1 MKITETLK
9 TRPTD
14 SSLPWPWIGAI
25 ALGSLV
31 VVLIFWRVIPAGAQ
45 INEGSDYLYFYE
57 PVAKNLAAGKG
68 LVTNAG
74 TFAMH
79 YPPGYPLLLAAT
91 FKLAAWLSVSPE
103 VTSLGL
109 TLLCHML
116 AAVFIFLLARK
127 LWSNWAA
134 SIASLAWIS
143 YPPILWLTKQPNSE
157 IPFMAVFYAS
167 VFVLWSAFWRKAGWQ
182 LYFLAGL
189 LGGIAAL
196 IRPIG
201 LGAMV
206 MMAVGLLIASRGQSL
221 RLRLALTGLLLLG
234 NFAAIFPWQIW
245 VYARTGRMVLL
256 AGNLVPSIRDGLR
269 FAVSAKSY
277 RQTVTVPEDVR
288 AMMQRLDARFSELNS
303 LPGIAAVVAEEARP
317 QPMALVKLL
326 LIKLARSWYATDS
339 GRREGLILLFQI
351 VYLGLTLLGGWFA
364 WRAGGRSRELIFG
377 ICLTLLYFWG
387 MTVLTLSIL
396 RYLTPIIGLSF
407 VLLPGLLRLGG
418 HRFRRAYVAIDA
430 SARKSDPLRPHAGS
444 DAPPGLMHLTDTL
457 DGGGAE
463 RMAVNLVNH
472 LPRNRYQV
480 FLCTTRRDGIL
491 SDSVRQDVE
500 RLRLERRGRF
510 DLKAIRILAQF
521 NAEHDIRLL
530 HAHNTSLF
538 IALAASFFPPF
549 PAVIWHHHTG
559 RFALEDRAAWIY
571 RLAALR
577 ISGVITVNQ
586 ALADWTQRRLGIPSE
601 RVRYIP
607 NFVSETQMNPATDL
621 PGTAGARIVCV
632 ANLHADKDHL
642 TLLRAMAEVV
652 EQVPRAHLLL
662 VGEARENSYLRMLKN
677 ELEKLHLED
686 HVSLLGQR
694 NDVAGVLSA
703 CDIGVLSSV
712 SEGLPMALI
721 EYGFAGLPVVATE
734 VGQCLDVLDQ
744 GKAGMMVPSGNP
756 EKLAKALISL
766 LKSSALRRELG
777 EKFHLRVR
785 EAYSSDTVITQVCEF
800 YRDRLEG

>member
-1 MKITETLK
+1 MKISETLK
-9 TRPTD
+9 TRPSG
-14 SSLPWPWIGAI
+14 SSLPWPWIGAVT
-25 ALGSLV
+25 LCSLV
-31 VVLIFWRVIPAGAQ
+31 VVLVFWRIIPSGAQ
-45 INEGSDYLYFYE
+45 VNEGSDYLYFYE

-74 TFAMH
+74 APAIH

-103 VTSLGL
+103 ATNLGL
-109 TLLCHML
+109 TLLCHAL

-134 SIASLAWIS
+134 SIGALAWIS

-167 VFVLWSAFWRKAGWQ
+167 VFVLWSAFWRRASWQ
-182 LYFLAGL
+182 FYFLAGL
-189 LGGIAAL
+189 LGGIASL

-206 MMAVGLLIASRGQSL
+206 MMALGLLIATREQSL

-234 NFAAIFPWQIW
+234 NFVAIFPWQVW
-245 VYARTGRMVLL
+245 VYARTGRVVLL

-269 FAVSAKSY
+269 FAVNLKSY
-277 RQTVTVPEDVR
+277 RQAVIVPEDVR
-288 AMMQRLDARFSELNS
+288 AMMQRIDGRFSEMNS
-303 LPGIAAVVAEEARP
+303 LPGIAAVVSEEARP
-317 QPMALVKLL
+317 QPLALVKLL

-364 WRAGGRSRELIFG
+364 WRAGGQSRELIFG

-407 VLLPGLLRLGG
+407 VLLPGLLRLGT
-418 HRFRRAYVAIDA
+418 HRLRRAYMAKDA
-430 SARKSDPLRPHAGS
+430 SARKSAPPRPHAGS
-444 DAPPGLMHLTDTL
+444 DAHPGVMHLTDTL

-472 LPRNRYQV
+472 LPRNQYQI

-491 SDSVRQDVE
+491 NDSVRQDVE

-510 DLKAIRILAQF
+510 DLKAIRTLARF

-538 IALAASFFPPF
+538 IALAASLLPPF

-559 RFALEDRAAWIY
+559 RFALEDRAAWLY

-586 ALADWTQRRLGIPSE
+586 ALADWTQRRLGIPAE
-601 RVRYIP
+601 RVRFIP
-607 NFVSETQMNPATDL
+607 NFVSETQTNQTTGL

-652 EQVPRAHLLL
+652 ERVPQAHLLL
-662 VGEARENSYLRMLKN
+662 VGEAREKSYRQMLKD
-677 ELEKLHLED
+677 ELEKLHLKD

-694 NDVAGVLSA
+694 NDVAGILSA

-721 EYGFAGLPVVATE
+721 EYGFAGLPVIATE
-734 VGQCLDVLDQ
+734 VGQCPDVLDQ
-744 GKAGMMVPSGNP
+744 GKAGIMVPPGSP
-756 EKLAKALISL
+756 EKLAGALISL
-766 LKSSALRRELG
+766 LESSELRHKLRER
-777 EKFHLRVR
+777 FSQRAR
-785 EAYSSDTVITQVCEF
+785 ETYSSEAVIRQVCHF
-800 YRDRLEG
+800 YQAVLAE